1 MKNEFRKSTSILS
14 DLNRWKITIDEG
26 RKQVMD
32 QIKVVAKS
40 RNDSKALSNK
50 VRENASQLAEK
61 LNDETS
67 SLRDA
72 IFGLENCVQET
83 EGLEIEKIAVADQTI
98 GLLRSLKDSTRK
110 VDNLTLDYLKLL
122 SLSLN
127 NGHRLNDELAASQ
140 KGLLSEL
147 RLIEDQVK
155 VLFRHLRSIKDELDR
170 VSKESK
176 NLSSKNIL

>member
-26 RKQVMD
+26 RKQVMY

-110 VDNLTLDYLKLL
+110 VDNLTLDY
-122 SLSLN
+122 
-127 NGHRLNDELAASQ
+127 
-140 KGLLSEL
+140 
-147 RLIEDQVK
+147 
-155 VLFRHLRSIKDELDR
+155 
-170 VSKESK
+170 
-176 NLSSKNIL
+176 